1 MLGSG
6 DETMVTF
13 GTSHLNA
20 AVMAWH
26 TNPLLTLGTMKEAVM
41 PMLRHLVAEV
51 VKWTRDRKPNAFEGP
66 IKAHLTIDLTG
77 K

>member
-26 TNPLLTLGTMKEAVM
+26 TNPLLTLSTMKEAVM
-41 PMLRHLVAEV
+41 PMLRHLVAEAA
-51 VKWTRDRKPNAFEGP
+51 KWTRNRKPNAFKGP
-66 IKAHLTIDLTG
+66 IEAHLTIDLTG